1 MIGLQ
6 SEAPN
11 RGDKRRVQKQSV
23 ESIVAALNGAR
34 VRYLVVGDLAVVAHG
49 HVRFSADLDL
59 VLDPDRGS
67 LHRAIEALTALGYR
81 SRAPVPFSDFERP
94 EKRSEWARE
103 KGLTVFSLFS
113 ATHPTTEVDL
123 FVEPPFDFERTYAQ
137 AVRLDVGQ
145 DVSATFVSRKTLL
158 EMKRRA
164 GRPQDLADIAGL
176 EATGDSAGP
185 HDE

>member
-1 MIGLQ
+1 
-6 SEAPN
+6 
-11 RGDKRRVQKQSV
+11 VQKQSV
-23 ESIVAALNGAR
+23 ETILAALNEAR
-34 VRYLVVGDLAVVAHG
+34 VRYLVVGGLAVVAHG
-49 HVRFSADLDL
+49 HVRFTADLDL
-59 VLDPDRGS
+59 VLDPDRAS
-67 LHRAIEALTALGYR
+67 LHRAIEALTILGYR
-81 SRAPVPFSDFERP
+81 SRAPVPFSDFEKP
-94 EKRSEWARE
+94 EKRSEWIRE

-145 DVSATFVSRKTLL
+145 DVSATFVSRETLL

-176 EATGDSAGP
+176 EASTGSEGP